1 MNAVKSFGMF
11 TDRGNEAVGQL
22 VALAKTAK
30 LNWPDTYKMM
40 QVLADSD
47 PDQYGEVMDTMVREI
62 VYDACSFKSDF
73 YV

>member
-22 VALAKTAK
+22 VLFAINAK
-30 LNWPDTYKMM
+30 LNWPETYQLM
-40 QVLADSD
+40 QRLADSD

-62 VYDACSFKSDF
+62 VYDACGFKSDF
-73 YV
+73 YI